1 MQSTSENNSHLKGM
15 QILYVDNDKK
25 AHDTMCTFFKELQVN
40 VVISVNLQDT
50 LTKYRQASFDIV
62 LINLISI
69 TNGHDIIK
77 ELHFLKKEQLSIVI
91 IDEDDA
97 VQLKNSIKLGV
108 NGYIFSALLRT
119 NVIGALADVKK
130 IIEIKK
136 QLSKNNEELH
146 QLIEEKS
153 KQFLYESYHDKITN
167 LENHFALNE
176 LLSKSDCVY
185 VVLLN
190 IDHFRNINDA
200 YGFELGNNVLRE
212 TARYLRMV
220 IPLHIRLFHL
230 NADEFAIVIE
240 ECYIKEKV
248 IELLD
253 SIEYFFNESEITLQ
267 DGIGVR
273 ITFSMGVS
281 FGQGLELLHQ
291 AKIALFELR
300 EHNRGAY
307 KFFESN
313 SNYLLKQKHNI
324 YWIHKIKESISEGNL
339 FPYFQPIF
347 NNKTNEIDKYE
358 CLARIEDEEDIIA
371 PIRFMEAARVTGM
384 LPIITRTMIQQS
396 CEKFANTHYEFS
408 INITSEDLYMDYLEE
423 FLLRNV
429 ARHNIKPEQVVLEIL
444 EDITTLNEYNIIEQ
458 LYALRKKGFKI
469 AIDDFGSQS
478 SNFSRLLEFSPDY
491 LKIDGAFIKDI
502 IKDEKSR
509 IITEAI
515 VLISHRSNI
524 KVIAEYVHN
533 DEVQEM
539 VKALGIDFS
548 QGYVISEPKK
558 EL

>member
-1 MQSTSENNSHLKGM
+1 MQIVCENNSHLKDIN
-15 QILYVDNDKK
+15 ILYVDNYEKSQES
-25 AHDTMCTFFKELQVN
+25 MCAFLEELQIN
-40 VVISVNLQDT
+40 VLVSVSLQDT
-50 LTKYRQASFDIV
+50 LAKYKESHFSIV
-62 LINLISI
+62 VVNLISI
-69 TNGHDIIK
+69 TNGYDIIK
-77 ELHFLKKEQLSIVI
+77 ELRFLKNEQPVVAIV
-91 IDEDDA
+91 DEEDA
-97 VQLKNSIKLGV
+97 VQLKNSIKLRV
-108 NGYIFSALLRT
+108 DGYIFPPLIRKNIIETLLE
-119 NVIGALADVKK
+119 VKK
-130 IIEIKK
+130 IIQTQE
-136 QLSKNNEELH
+136 QLVKNDEEL
-146 QLIEEKS
+146 QKMIEEKS
-153 KQFLYESYHDKITN
+153 KQFLYESYHDKVTD
-167 LENHFALNE
+167 LHNHFALND
-176 LLSKSDCVY
+176 LLVKSDCVY
-185 VVLLN
+185 LVLLN

-220 IPLHIRLFHL
+220 VPSHIRLFHL
-230 NADEFAIVIE
+230 SADEFAIVIE

-253 SIEYFFNESEITLQ
+253 AIEYFFNESEITLEE
-267 DGIGVR
+267 GIGVR
-273 ITFSMGVS
+273 ISFSMGVA
-281 FGQGLELLHQ
+281 FGQGIELLHQ

-307 KFFESN
+307 RFYEDN
-313 SNYLLKQKHNI
+313 SSYLLKQKNNI

-347 NNKTNEIDKYE
+347 NNKTNRIEKYE
-358 CLARIEDEEDIIA
+358 CLARIADEEDIIA

-396 CEKFANTHYEFS
+396 CEKFANSQYEFS

-423 FLLRNV
+423 FLMRNV
-429 ARHNIKPEQVVLEIL
+429 TRHHIKPEQVVLEIL
-444 EDITTLNEYNIIEQ
+444 EDITTLNEHNIIEQ
-458 LYALRKKGFKI
+458 LHALRKKGFKI

-491 LKIDGAFIKDI
+491 LKIDGAFIKNI
-502 IKDEKSR
+502 IEDEKSR

-539 VKALGIDFS
+539 VRALGIDFS
-548 QGYVISEPKK
+548 QGYAISEPKK

>member
-1 MQSTSENNSHLKGM
+1 MQIVCENNSHLKDIN
-15 QILYVDNDKK
+15 ILYVDNYKK
-25 AHDTMCTFFKELQVN
+25 SQESMCAFLEELQIN
-40 VVISVNLQDT
+40 VLVSVSLQDT
-50 LTKYRQASFDIV
+50 LAKYKESHFSIV
-62 LINLISI
+62 VVNLISI
-69 TNGHDIIK
+69 TNGYDIIK
-77 ELHFLKKEQLSIVI
+77 ELRFLKNEQPVVAIV
-91 IDEDDA
+91 DEEDA
-97 VQLKNSIKLGV
+97 VQLKNSIKLRV
-108 NGYIFSALLRT
+108 DGYIFPPLIRKNIIETLLE
-119 NVIGALADVKK
+119 VKK
-130 IIEIKK
+130 IIQTQE
-136 QLSKNNEELH
+136 QLVKNDEEL
-146 QLIEEKS
+146 QKMIEEKS
-153 KQFLYESYHDKITN
+153 KQFLYESYHDKVTD
-167 LENHFALNE
+167 LHNHFALND
-176 LLSKSDCVY
+176 LLVKSDCVY
-185 VVLLN
+185 LVLLN

-220 IPLHIRLFHL
+220 VPSHIRLFHL
-230 NADEFAIVIE
+230 SADEFAIVIE

-253 SIEYFFNESEITLQ
+253 AIEYFFNESEITLEE
-267 DGIGVR
+267 GIGVR
-273 ITFSMGVS
+273 ISFSMGVA
-281 FGQGLELLHQ
+281 FGQGIELLHQ

-307 KFFESN
+307 RFYEDN
-313 SNYLLKQKHNI
+313 SSYLLKQKNNI

-347 NNKTNEIDKYE
+347 NNKTNRIEKYE
-358 CLARIEDEEDIIA
+358 CLARIADEEDIIA

-396 CEKFANTHYEFS
+396 CEKFANSQYEFS

-423 FLLRNV
+423 FLMRNV
-429 ARHNIKPEQVVLEIL
+429 TRHHIKPEQVVLEIL
-444 EDITTLNEYNIIEQ
+444 EDITTLNEHNIIEQ
-458 LYALRKKGFKI
+458 LHALRKKGFKI

-491 LKIDGAFIKDI
+491 LKIDGAFIKNI
-502 IKDEKSR
+502 IEDEKSR

-539 VKALGIDFS
+539 VRALGIDFS
-548 QGYVISEPKK
+548 QGYAISEPKK